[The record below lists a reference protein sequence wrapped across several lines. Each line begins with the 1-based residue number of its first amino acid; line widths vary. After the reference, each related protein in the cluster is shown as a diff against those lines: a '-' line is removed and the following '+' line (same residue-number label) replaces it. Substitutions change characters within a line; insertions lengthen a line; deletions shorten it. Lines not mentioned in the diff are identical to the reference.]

1 LVDFFGENLVGLVN
15 KGNKEKTMPK
25 IRLMHAKLHRVR
37 VTEANLHYVGSITI
51 DQDLLDK
58 VGILPLE
65 EVEIVNISN
74 GNRWSTYVL
83 PGEPGEGGISPNGGG
98 ALLCKP
104 GDILIIFAYEQID
117 RAEVLSTGHKARVLI
132 ADEHNHCQ
140 ELFFQTLDPHEG
152 KLLFRNCL

>member
-1 LVDFFGENLVGLVN
+1 
-15 KGNKEKTMPK
+15 MPK

-37 VTEANLHYVGSITI
+37 VTEANLDYVGSITI
-51 DQDLLDK
+51 DQDLLEK

-83 PGEPGEGGISPNGGG
+83 PGEPGAGGISPNGGG

-104 GDILIIFAYEQID
+104 GDILIIFAYEQLD
-117 RAEVLSTGHKARVLI
+117 RAEVFSTGHKARVLI
-132 ADEHNHCQ
+132 ADEYNRCK
-140 ELFFQTLDPHEG
+140 ELFCQTLDPYEG
-152 KLLFRNCL
+152 KLLFRNCS